1 MLPFSLFMALKY
13 MKPKRTWLSVIS
25 IISVIGVML
34 GVAVLVIVLSV
45 MSGFDDMWRDK
56 ILGFDAHVTV
66 TRSGIIDDED
76 RLTEAVNAIPGVA
89 GVAPYVQGLV
99 FVQHGGI
106 VHTPVMRGVDI
117 EREKQVSRLPRHMVA
132 GRFEMGEDD
141 VIIGRELARRLNI
154 AVGDKLLVYSPQ
166 NFIAG
171 KDEIRLPVEMNV
183 AGIFEIGMWEYDV
196 GFILVPLA
204 VAQEFY
210 SLNSGVHA
218 LRVMTVDPFRARTV
232 AQLIAGRLHGDYPD
246 LRVQTWMDLNRQLF
260 DALRVEKNM
269 MFFLLIFIVL
279 VAAFGI
285 TNTLIIVVVQKTKEI
300 GLLKALGFP
309 SGSIMRIF
317 FWQGWIQGFFGTLL
331 GIALGLVTLYYRN
344 SLLRGMAVVCR
355 MELFPKELYHLSE
368 IPSRTAP
375 SDIALIAILSL
386 IICTLAG
393 LLPAWRAARLDP
405 AQALRYE

>member
-34 GVAVLVIVLSV
+34 GVTVLVIVLSV

-76 RLTEAVNAIPGVA
+76 RLAEEINAIPGVV

-117 EREKQVSRLPRHMVA
+117 ERERQVSQLPRHMVA
-132 GRFEMGEDD
+132 GRFEMGDDD
-141 VIIGRELARRLNI
+141 VIIGRELARRLNVT
-154 AVGDKLLVYSPQ
+154 VGDKLLVYSPQ
-166 NFIAG
+166 SFIAG
-171 KDEIRLPVEMNV
+171 KDEISLPMEMHV
-183 AGIFEIGMWEYDV
+183 SGIFEIGMWEYDV
-196 GFILVPLA
+196 GFILMPMA

-210 SLNSGVHA
+210 GLKSGVHA
-218 LRVMTVDPFRARTV
+218 LQVMTTDPFQAHIVARRITE
-232 AQLIAGRLHGDYPD
+232 RLQGEYPD

-300 GLLKALGFP
+300 GLFKALGFS

-317 FWQGWIQGFFGTLL
+317 FWQGWIQGFFGTAL
-331 GIALGLVTLYYRN
+331 GIALGLVTLHYRN
-344 SLLRGMAVVCR
+344 GLMHGMAAVCH

-375 SDIALIAILSL
+375 GDIALIAILSL
-386 IICTLAG
+386 LICTLAG
-393 LLPAWRAARLDP
+393 LLPAWRTARLNP
-405 AQALRYE
+405 AEALRYE

>member
-1 MLPFSLFMALKY
+1 MLPFSLFMALEY

-66 TRSGIIDDED
+66 TRSGIIDDDD
-76 RLTEAVNAIPGVA
+76 RLAEAVKAIPGVV

-106 VHTPVMRGVDI
+106 VHTPMMRGVDI
-117 EREKQVSRLPRHMVA
+117 ERERQVSQLPRHMVA
-132 GRFEMGEDD
+132 GQFEMGEDD
-141 VIIGRELARRLNI
+141 VIIGRELAQRLNV

-166 NFIAG
+166 SFIAG
-171 KDEIRLPVEMNV
+171 KDEISLPMEMSV
-183 AGIFEIGMWEYDV
+183 AGIFEIGMWEYDI
-196 GFILVPLA
+196 GFILMPLA
-204 VAQEFY
+204 AAQEFY
-210 SLNSGVHA
+210 GLKSGIHA
-218 LRVMTVDPFRARTV
+218 LRVMTADPFQAHIVARRITE
-232 AQLIAGRLHGDYPD
+232 RLHGEYPD
-246 LRVQTWMDLNRQLF
+246 LRAQTWMDLNRQLF

-317 FWQGWIQGFFGTLL
+317 FWQGWIQGFLGTVL
-331 GIALGLVTLYYRN
+331 GIALGLVTLHYRN
-344 SLLRGMAVVCR
+344 GLMRGMAAVCR

-375 SDIALIAILSL
+375 GDIALIAILSL

>member
-1 MLPFSLFMALKY
+1 MALKY

-25 IISVIGVML
+25 IISVVGVML

-66 TRSGIIDDED
+66 TRAGIIEDEAG
-76 RLTEAVNAIPGVA
+76 LVEAVNTISGVA

-99 FVQHGGI
+99 FVQHGGV

-117 EREKQVSRLPRHMVA
+117 ERERQVSQLSRHMVA
-132 GRFEMGEDD
+132 GQFELGEDD
-141 VIIGRELARRLNI
+141 VIIGRELARRLNV

-166 NFIAG
+166 SFIAG
-171 KDEIRLPVEMNV
+171 RDEISLPAEMNV
-183 AGIFEIGMWEYDV
+183 SGIFEIGMWEYDV
-196 GFILVPLA
+196 GFILMPLVA
-204 VAQEFY
+204 AQEFY
-210 SLNSGVHA
+210 GISGGIHA
-218 LRVMTVDPFRARTV
+218 LRVMTIDPFQAHSVARR
-232 AQLIAGRLHGDYPD
+232 IAECLRGEYPD

-300 GLLKALGFP
+300 GLLKALGFA

-317 FWQGWIQGFFGTLL
+317 FWQGWIQGVFGTVL
-331 GIALGLVTLYYRN
+331 GIGLGLLTLHYRN
-344 SLLRGMAVVCR
+344 NLMRAMATVCR
-355 MELFPKELYHLSE
+355 MEIFPKELYHLSE

-375 SDIALIAILSL
+375 SDIALIAILAL

>member
-25 IISVIGVML
+25 IISIIGVML

-66 TRSGIIDDED
+66 TRPGIIDDED
-76 RLTEAVNAIPGVA
+76 RLAEAVAAIPGVV

-99 FVQHGGI
+99 FVQHDGI
-106 VHTPVMRGVDI
+106 VHTPLMRGVDI
-117 EREKQVSRLPRHMVA
+117 EREQQVSQLPRHMVA
-132 GRFEMGEDD
+132 GRFAMDDDD

-171 KDEIRLPVEMNV
+171 KDEIRLPTEMNV
-183 AGIFEIGMWEYDV
+183 AGIFEIGMWEYDI
-196 GFILVPLA
+196 GFILMPMAAAREL
-204 VAQEFY
+204 Y
-210 SLNSGVHA
+210 GLDSGVHA
-218 LRVMTVDPFRARTV
+218 LRVMTAHPFQAHIAAR
-232 AQLIAGRLHGDYPD
+232 QIGERLHGEYPD
-246 LRVQTWMDLNRQLF
+246 LCVRTWMDLNRQLF

-300 GLLKALGFP
+300 GLLKALGFS

-317 FWQGWIQGFFGTLL
+317 FWQGWIQGFFGTVL
-331 GIALGLVTLYYRN
+331 GIALGLVTLHYRN
-344 SLLRGMAVVCR
+344 GIMRGMAAVCR
-355 MELFPKELYHLSE
+355 MELFPKELYRLSE
-368 IPSRTAP
+368 IPSHTTP
-375 SDIALIAILSL
+375 GDIALIAILSL

>member
-1 MLPFSLFMALKY
+1 

-25 IISVIGVML
+25 IISVIGVIL

-66 TRSGIIDDED
+66 TRSGIIDDAD
-76 RLTEAVNAIPGVA
+76 RLAAAIADLPGVA

-106 VHTPVMRGVDI
+106 VHTPIMRGIDV
-117 EREKQVSRLPRHMVA
+117 ERERQVSQLPRHMVA
-132 GRFEMGEDD
+132 GRFEIGEDE
-141 VIIGRELARRLNI
+141 VIIGRELARRLNV

-166 NFIAG
+166 SFIAG
-171 KDEIRLPVEMNV
+171 KDEIHLPVEMDV
-183 AGIFEIGMWEYDV
+183 AGIFEIGMWEYDI
-196 GFILVPLA
+196 GFILMPLA

-210 SLNSGVHA
+210 GLNNGIHA
-218 LRVMTVDPFRARTV
+218 LRVMTTDPFQAHSV
-232 AQLIAGRLHGDYPD
+232 AQRITGRLHEEYSD

-300 GLLKALGFP
+300 GLFKALGFS

-317 FWQGWIQGFFGTLL
+317 FWQGWIQGFFGTVL
-331 GIALGLVTLYYRN
+331 GIVMGLVTLHYRN
-344 SLLRGMAVVCR
+344 DLVRGMAAVCR
-355 MELFPKELYHLSE
+355 TELFPKELYHLSE

-375 SDIALIAILSL
+375 LDIALIAILAL

-393 LLPAWRAARLDP
+393 LLPAWRAARLNP
-405 AQALRYE
+405 AEALRYE

>member
-1 MLPFSLFMALKY
+1 MALKY

-66 TRSGIIDDED
+66 TRSGVIDDAD
-76 RLTEAVNAIPGVA
+76 RLAEAVNAVPGVV

-99 FVQHGGI
+99 FVQHNGI

-117 EREKQVSRLPRHMVA
+117 EREKQVSQLPRHMVA

-141 VIIGRELARRLNI
+141 VIIGRELARRLDL

-166 NFIAG
+166 SFIAG
-171 KDEIRLPVEMNV
+171 KDEISLPTEMSV
-183 AGIFEIGMWEYDV
+183 SGIFEIGMWEYDV
-196 GFILVPLA
+196 GFILMPLA
-204 VAQEFY
+204 AAQELY
-210 SLNSGVHA
+210 GLNNGIHA
-218 LRVMTVDPFRARTV
+218 LRVMTADPFQAHSV
-232 AQLIAGRLHGDYPD
+232 AGRIAGSLRGEYPD

-317 FWQGWIQGFFGTLL
+317 FWQGWIQGLFGTAL

-344 SLLRGMAVVCR
+344 GLMRGMAAVCR
-355 MELFPKELYHLSE
+355 MELLPKELYHLSE

-375 SDIALIAILSL
+375 GDIALIAVLSL
-386 IICTLAG
+386 LICTLAG
-393 LLPAWRAARLDP
+393 LLPAWRAARLNP
-405 AQALRYE
+405 AEALRYE